1 MPRIYQKRPITS
13 YWYIPAAIAVAIV
26 VAFGVIWAA
35 DRIFG
40 GGGDKQPASSTPA
53 AASTAAGAAT
63 QPPGTAPAQATAS
76 ATTSPAAGSGSS
88 TKFAAGEVALVTGT
102 GECLNVRVAPG
113 TSNDAIVCL
122 KDGEEV
128 TVSGGPEESGDLQW
142 WKVKTRL
149 GEGWAAEDYLVK
161 K

>member
-1 MPRIYQKRPITS
+1 MPRIYQKRPILG
-13 YWYIPAAIAVAIV
+13 YWYIPAAIVVAIV
-26 VAFGVIWAA
+26 IAFGVIWAA
-35 DRIFG
+35 DHIFG
-40 GGGDKQPASSTPA
+40 GGGDKTAATTTPQATSPAS
-53 AASTAAGAAT
+53 GAAT
-63 QPPGTAPAQATAS
+63 QPPATAS
-76 ATTSPAAGSGSS
+76 AQASGSTTASPAAGSGSS
-88 TKFAAGEVALVTGT
+88 TKFKAGDAAVVTGT
-102 GECLNVRVAPG
+102 GDCLNVRVAPG
-113 TSNDAIVCL
+113 RTNDAVVCL